1 MDIFKP
7 YVNLAQVGNSVLEL
21 HWCHLSIKH
30 AADYYK
36 HVTGRELTLTVIL
49 KEYTDLAVAESLFF
63 GALKVS
69 TGATVDDF
77 INLQK
82 KAELVLYPPS
92 PEPCGDPIQIV
103 AIGGPVADGIA
114 NYVLIEGGDDPEPEG
129 DPEWPD
135 ITPQLKERES
145 EFDLTP
151 FAIALKKHGY
161 SLAEIELMTIGGT
174 MQLIQLL
181 SGVKAS
187 DDSWLIGSEDEGDGT
202 SDI

>member
-21 HWCHLSIKH
+21 HWCHLSIKY
-30 AADYYK
+30 ASDRYR
-36 HVTGRELTLTVIL
+36 HVTGRKLTLTVIL

-82 KAELVLYPPS
+82 KAEIVLYR
-92 PEPCGDPIQIV
+92 PEPEPEHMPV
-103 AIGGPVADGIA
+103 VVIGGPVADGIA
-114 NYVLIEGGDDPEPEG
+114 NYVLIEGGDELEPEG
-129 DPEWPD
+129 DEEWPD
-135 ITPQLKERES
+135 ITPQLKKTES

-174 MQLIQLL
+174 MQLLQIL

-187 DDSWLIGSEDEGDGT
+187 DDSWLVGSEDEADGT

>member
-82 KAELVLYPPS
+82 KAELVLYR
-92 PEPCGDPIQIV
+92 PEQDEADLPV
-103 AIGGPVADGIA
+103 VVIGGPVADGIA

>member
-1 MDIFKP
+1 MSFIDEF
-7 YVNLAQVGNSVLEL
+7 
-21 HWCHLSIKH
+21 LS
-30 AADYYK
+30 
-36 HVTGRELTLTVIL
+36 
-49 KEYTDLAVAESLFF
+49 
-63 GALKVS
+63 
-69 TGATVDDF
+69 
-77 INLQK
+77 LQR
-82 KAELVLYPPS
+82 KAELVLYR
-92 PEPCGDPIQIV
+92 PEQDEAGLPV
-103 AIGGPVADGIA
+103 VVIGGPVADGIA

-202 SDI
+202 SAI

>member
-49 KEYTDLAVAESLFF
+49 KEHTDLAVAESLFF

-69 TGATVDDF
+69 TGTTVDDF

-82 KAELVLYPPS
+82 KAEIVLYR
-92 PEPCGDPIQIV
+92 PEQDEAGLPFV

-114 NYVLIEGGDDPEPEG
+114 NYVLIEGGDDLEPEG

-135 ITPQLKERES
+135 ISAELKKPES

>member
-1 MDIFKP
+1 VDIFKP

-82 KAELVLYPPS
+82 KAELVLYR
-92 PEPCGDPIQIV
+92 PEQDEADLPV
-103 AIGGPVADGIA
+103 VVIGGPVADGIA